1 MDQAASSLSG
11 QGSGGILVVGGG
23 WAGLACATALAERGH
38 AVTLLEEKSRL
49 GGRAHS
55 FEEKTTGDEVDNGQ
69 HLLMAC
75 FTDARAFLRRI
86 GSEEGIAFQDR
97 LEVPMVE
104 AGGRALRLRCWPL
117 PSPFH
122 LAGGILGHKALRL
135 GERLRL
141 LRSLGAVRRIV
152 ATPAAPADSGAG
164 EKTVE
169 AWLDDLGQS
178 AASRRAFWHPLAV
191 AALNED
197 PHLASRRLF
206 EAVLREGL
214 MEGSAGSRLGIPKR
228 PLSRLL
234 DPAARSYIEA
244 RGGRVILNAAVAG
257 TDMEGGRIRG
267 VRLRDGSY
275 LPAAALV
282 SSVPPQALRRILP
295 PAVPAEDPF
304 FSKAARIPSSP
315 ILSVHLWMER
325 MQPERSFAG
334 LLDSDIHW
342 VFRPA
347 PARLALVTSSA
358 RSLIERPSEEI
369 IDLARREMGRFFPDL
384 RSAQVRHSLVIKERS
399 ATFSPVP
406 GVERLRLPHDT
417 PIPNF
422 YLAGDWTDTGLP
434 GTLES
439 AARSG
444 HRCAQRV
451 APSRLAA

>member
-1 MDQAASSLSG
+1 MVEAASSVSAPV
-11 QGSGGILVVGGG
+11 SGGIVVVGGG
-23 WAGLACATALAERGH
+23 WAGLACATALAERGL

-55 FEEKTTGDEVDNGQ
+55 FEDRATRDEVDNGQ

-97 LEVPMVE
+97 LEVPMLE
-104 AGGRALRLRCWPL
+104 PGGRARRLRCWPL

-122 LAGGILGHKALRL
+122 LAGGILGHRALRL
-135 GERLRL
+135 RERLRL
-141 LRSLGAVRRIV
+141 LRSLGDVRRRV
-152 ATPAAPADSGAG
+152 AAAAADSGAA
-164 EKTVE
+164 EETVE
-169 AWLDDLGQS
+169 GWLDGLGQS

-197 PHLASRRLF
+197 PRRASGRLF

-214 MEGSAGSRLGIPKR
+214 MEGSAGSRLGIPRR

-295 PAVPAEDPF
+295 QSVPEEDPF

-315 ILSVHLWMER
+315 ILSVHLWLER
-325 MQPERSFAG
+325 AAPEGSFAG
-334 LLDSDIHW
+334 LLDSEIHW

-347 PARLALVTSSA
+347 PARVALVTSSA
-358 RSLIERPSEEI
+358 RGLVERPADEI
-369 IDLARREMGRFFPDL
+369 ADLARRELRRYFPNPG
-384 RSAQVRHSLVIKERS
+384 SAEVRHSLVVKERA
-399 ATFSPVP
+399 ATFSPLP
-406 GVERLRLPHDT
+406 GIEQLRLPHDT

-444 HRCAQRV
+444 HRCARRIT
-451 APSRLAA
+451 AARLAA

>member
-1 MDQAASSLSG
+1 MVEAASSVSG
-11 QGSGGILVVGGG
+11 RVSGGVVVVGGG
-23 WAGLACATALAERGH
+23 WAGLACATALAERGL

-55 FEEKTTGDEVDNGQ
+55 FEDRATGDEVDNGQ

-75 FTDARAFLRRI
+75 FSDARAFLRRI

-97 LEVPMVE
+97 LEVPMLE
-104 AGGRALRLRCWPL
+104 PGGRVRRLRCWPL

-122 LAGGILGHKALRL
+122 LAGGILGHRALRL

-141 LRSLGAVRRIV
+141 LRSLRDVRRRV
-152 ATPAAPADSGAG
+152 ADPAPVSRAG
-164 EKTVE
+164 EETVE
-169 AWLDDLGQS
+169 AWLDGLGQS

-197 PHLASRRLF
+197 PRHASRRLF

-214 MEGSAGSRLGIPKR
+214 MEGSAGSSLGIPRR

-257 TDMEGGRIRG
+257 TDLEGGRIRG

-282 SSVPPQALRRILP
+282 SAVPPQALHRILP
-295 PAVPAEDPF
+295 EAVPAEDPF

-315 ILSVHLWMER
+315 ILSVHLWLER
-325 MQPERSFAG
+325 EQPERSFAG
-334 LLDSDIHW
+334 LLDSEIHW

-347 PARLALVTSSA
+347 PARVALVTSSA
-358 RSLIERPSEEI
+358 RGLVERPADEI
-369 IDLARREMGRFFPDL
+369 ADLARRELRRFFPNPG
-384 RSAQVRHSLVIKERS
+384 SAEVRHSLVVKERS
-399 ATFSPVP
+399 ATFSPIP

-444 HRCAQRV
+444 HRCAERL
-451 APSRLAA
+451 APSRRAA

>member
-1 MDQAASSLSG
+1 MVETATSVSG
-11 QGSGGILVVGGG
+11 QISGGVVVVGGG
-23 WAGLACATALAERGH
+23 WAGLACATALAERGL

-55 FEEKTTGDEVDNGQ
+55 FEDRTTGDEVDNGQ

-75 FTDARAFLRRI
+75 FTDARALLRRI

-97 LEVPMVE
+97 LEVPMLE
-104 AGGRALRLRCWPL
+104 PGGRERRLRCWPL

-122 LAGGILGHKALRL
+122 LVGGILGHRALRL
-135 GERLRL
+135 GERLHL
-141 LRSLGAVRRIV
+141 LRSLRHVRRRV
-152 ATPAAPADSGAG
+152 AGPESDSRAS
-164 EKTVE
+164 EDTVE
-169 AWLDDLGQS
+169 AWLDGLEQS

-197 PHLASRRLF
+197 PRRASRRLF

-214 MEGSAGSRLGIPKR
+214 MEGSAGSCLGIPRR

-234 DPAARSYIEA
+234 DPARAYIEA

-257 TDMEGGRIRG
+257 ADLEGGRIRG

-275 LPAAALV
+275 RPAAALV

-295 PAVPAEDPF
+295 PEVPEEDPF
-304 FSKAARIPSSP
+304 FSRAARIPSSP
-315 ILSVHLWMER
+315 ILSVHLWLER
-325 MQPERSFAG
+325 TPPERSFAG
-334 LLDSDIHW
+334 LLDSEIHW
-342 VFRPA
+342 AFRPA
-347 PARLALVTSSA
+347 PARVALVTSAA
-358 RSLIERPSEEI
+358 RSLVERPADEI
-369 IDLARREMGRFFPDL
+369 ADLARRELRRFFPSL
-384 RSAQVRHSLVIKERS
+384 GSAQVRHSLVVKERA

-451 APSRLAA
+451 AAARLAA